1 MIMKY
6 KVGDRVR
13 VKSRCWYRDNVIAGS
28 VLYGDMA
35 VAFTRS
41 MRRFCGKKATVT
53 DVGEGA
59 DVLRGDVRPGQW
71 IFINILI
78 IYSLCRK

>member
-13 VKSRCWYRDNVIAGS
+13 VKSRRWYRDNVIAGS

-35 VAFTRS
+35 VAFPRS

-53 DVGEGA
+53 DVGEGGIVWLDRFERMFCA
-59 DVLRGDVRPGQW
+59 EMLDPVRG
-71 IFINILI
+71 
-78 IYSLCRK
+78 

>member
-41 MRRFCGKKATVT
+41 MCRFCGKKATVT
-53 DVGEGA
+53 DVGEGGIVWLDRFERMFCA
-59 DVLRGDVRPGQW
+59 EMLDPVRG
-71 IFINILI
+71 
-78 IYSLCRK
+78 

>member
-13 VKSRCWYRDNVIAGS
+13 AKSRCWYRDNVIAGS

-41 MRRFCGKKATVT
+41 MHPER
-53 DVGEGA
+53 D
-59 DVLRGDVRPGQW
+59 RGG
-71 IFINILI
+71 NNNN
-78 IYSLCRK
+78 